1 MLTCA
6 TTPSFAV
13 MVNGGIIL
21 LFQVIQGRQE
31 DSLSHLLFI
40 IVMEALHNL
49 LEKAKEVGFVDML
62 GSLISL
68 VFFFLSWCSFS
79 FGSNLRGPQIS

>member
-68 VFFFLSWCSFS
+68 VFFFSFMV
-79 FGSNLRGPQIS
+79 FLFFWE